1 MIEIADLHH
10 VSLAV
15 TNLTGSKAFYRDVLG
30 LKEIERPAFE
40 FAGAWY
46 AVGDRQL
53 HLIVHDKP
61 TLRTRG
67 IDSHD
72 VHVALRVTSYGDTLA
87 HLQSLGYSS
96 DTRDDIKRLRENQ
109 WGKAGFPQVF
119 ILDPDRHVIELNAEQ
134 LEEGTNAA
142 KRGPTG
148 AGLRALRGRARPGV
162 RPYRAHMTPSP
173 GS

>member
-1 MIEIADLHH
+1 MIDITGLHH

-15 TNLTGSKAFYRDVLG
+15 TNLERSKAFYRDVLG
-30 LKEIERPAFE
+30 LREIERPPFE

-46 AVGDRQL
+46 GVGDRQL

-72 VHVALRVTSYGDTLA
+72 VHFALRVTSYRETVSFLEA
-87 HLQSLGYSS
+87 RGYSS
-96 DTRDDIKRLRENQ
+96 DARDDTKLLKENK

-119 ILDPDRHVIELNAEQ
+119 ILDPDRHLIELNAER
-134 LEEGTNAA
+134 LDG
-142 KRGPTG
+142 
-148 AGLRALRGRARPGV
+148 
-162 RPYRAHMTPSP
+162 
-173 GS
+173 

>member
-1 MIEIADLHH
+1 MTEGDVADIEITGLHH

-15 TNLTGSKAFYRDVLG
+15 TNLERSKAFYGDVLG
-30 LKEIERPAFE
+30 LKEIERPRFE

-46 AVGDRQL
+46 GVGDRQL

-72 VHVALRVTSYGDTLA
+72 VHFALRVRSYRETVA
-87 HLQSLGYSS
+87 FLQSRGYSS
-96 DTRDDIKRLRENQ
+96 ETRDDAKRLRENQ

-119 ILDPDRHVIELNAEQ
+119 ILDPDRYVIELNAER
-134 LEEGTNAA
+134 LD
-142 KRGPTG
+142 
-148 AGLRALRGRARPGV
+148 
-162 RPYRAHMTPSP
+162 
-173 GS
+173 

>member
-1 MIEIADLHH
+1 MIDITGLHH

-15 TNLTGSKAFYRDVLG
+15 TNLERSKAFYRDVLG

-40 FAGAWY
+40 FAGAWF
-46 AVGDRQL
+46 AIGDRQL

-72 VHVALRVTSYGDTLA
+72 VHFALRVVSYRDTVAFLEA
-87 HLQSLGYSS
+87 RGYSS
-96 DTRDDIKRLRENQ
+96 DARDDAKRLKENK

-119 ILDPDRHVIELNAEQ
+119 ILDPDRHVIELNAER
-134 LEEGTNAA
+134 LDA
-142 KRGPTG
+142 
-148 AGLRALRGRARPGV
+148 
-162 RPYRAHMTPSP
+162 
-173 GS
+173 

>member
-1 MIEIADLHH
+1 MYSPMTEGDVADIEITGLHH

-15 TNLTGSKAFYRDVLG
+15 TNLERSKAFYGDVLG
-30 LKEIERPAFE
+30 LKEIERPRFE

-46 AVGDRQL
+46 GVGDRQL

-72 VHVALRVTSYGDTLA
+72 VHFALRVRSYRETVA
-87 HLQSLGYSS
+87 FLQSRGYSS
-96 DTRDDIKRLRENQ
+96 ETRDDAKRLRENQ

-119 ILDPDRHVIELNAEQ
+119 ILDPDRYVIELNAER
-134 LEEGTNAA
+134 LD
-142 KRGPTG
+142 
-148 AGLRALRGRARPGV
+148 
-162 RPYRAHMTPSP
+162 
-173 GS
+173 

>member
-1 MIEIADLHH
+1 MIEISGLHH

-15 TNLTGSKAFYRDVLG
+15 SNLERSKAFYRDVLA

-40 FAGAWY
+40 FAGAWF

-72 VHVALRVTSYGDTLA
+72 VHVALRVTSYRETVSFLEA
-87 HLQSLGYSS
+87 CGYSS
-96 DTRDDIKRLRENQ
+96 DARDDTKRLKENK

-119 ILDPDRHVIELNAEQ
+119 ILDPDRHVIELNAER
-134 LEEGTNAA
+134 LD
-142 KRGPTG
+142 
-148 AGLRALRGRARPGV
+148 
-162 RPYRAHMTPSP
+162 
-173 GS
+173 